1 MSFIY
6 PQFLL
11 GLLALGIPIII
22 HLFNF
27 RKARKVYFS
36 SNQFLL
42 NIKKATS
49 TKLKLKQYLI
59 LLSRLLFIFFLV
71 ITFAQPFIP
80 AKEKNIQSNQAVIYL
95 DNSYSMSN
103 YVNEDLTAFEA
114 AISFIEQIIKVYPQ
128 NSEFI
133 LLTNDFAPFSNTPKS
148 KNEVGELITE
158 TSMTGITRTAG
169 EIFQRIKNNN
179 NLQSSGDIFWLSDF
193 QVSTSGDISM
203 FSEDTSYNIFII
215 PMTYSA
221 SSNVYIDSLYLS
233 NPFLIQ
239 SEKNKLNV
247 ILRNDGGDFIEDLLI
262 RLSINDIQT
271 ANGSLNLDPYSNAE
285 ITFDL
290 SSGLDK
296 YNYGSLSFEDFP
308 VTFDNDFN
316 FALTLSDRISVI
328 EIKSRDTT
336 TVIERVFGNQGV
348 FDFRSYLSSNIDY
361 NDLLKSDLIVLNEL
375 EELDVTINNI
385 LTDFLDENGDIL
397 FIPAPRFDIP
407 SFTAIAGQVEYIP
420 DSMWTAQMLNNLDL
434 NNPFFA
440 DIFEE
445 NENQFNMPS
454 ARPVINIRAANESIM
469 KFRDGR
475 DFLSYK
481 QYNNR
486 LYMLASPLNPD
497 HANFSTHAI
506 FVPIM
511 YRTAMLSKKEFDYL
525 YYTLD
530 QSIISVTADSINSE
544 SIVKLKKPDQEI
556 IPGTRI
562 AGNKLVLDI
571 PRFEL
576 NPGHYNID
584 IGNIQKGTIAFNPGK
599 KESML
604 SQHTAEKLSEIA
616 EENSYVKLFNTKGF
630 NNFDKEIKEKY
641 LGIPLWRIALILS
654 LIFLFIEILL
664 IRFL

>member
-27 RKARKVYFS
+27 RRARKVYFS

-49 TKLKLKQYLI
+49 TKLKLKQYLV

-80 AKEKNIQSNQAVIYL
+80 AKEKNIQSNQAIIYL

-103 YVNEDLTAFEA
+103 YVNEELTAFEA
-114 AISFIEQIIKVYPQ
+114 AISFIEQIIEVYPQ
-128 NSEFI
+128 NSQFL

-148 KNEVGELITE
+148 KNEIGELITE
-158 TSMTGITRTAG
+158 INLTGITRTAG
-169 EIFQRIKNNN
+169 EVFQRIKNNEITE
-179 NLQSSGDIFWLSDF
+179 SSGDIFWLSDF
-193 QVSTSGDISM
+193 QISTSGDISL
-203 FSEDTSYNIFII
+203 FSNDTSHNIFII
-215 PMTYSA
+215 PMTYST
-221 SSNVYIDSLYLS
+221 SSNVYIDSLYLT

-247 ILRNDGGDFIEDLLI
+247 ILRNDGGDYIEDLLI

-271 ANGSLNLDPYSNAE
+271 ANGSLNLNPYSNSV

-290 SSGLDK
+290 STGLDK

-316 FALTLSDRISVI
+316 FSLTLSDRISVI
-328 EIKSRDTT
+328 EIKSKDTT
-336 TVIERVFGNQGV
+336 TVIQRVFGNQGI
-348 FDFRSYLSSNIDY
+348 FDFRSYLSGNIDY

-375 EELDVTINNI
+375 EELDISISNI
-385 LTDFLDENGDIL
+385 LTDFLDNRGDIL
-397 FIPAPRFDIP
+397 FIPANRFDIP
-407 SFTAIAGQVEYIP
+407 SFNALFGPIDYIP
-420 DSMWTAQMLNNLDL
+420 DSMQADQTLNNLDL

-440 DIFEE
+440 DIFEG
-445 NENQFNMPS
+445 NENQFNMPV
-454 ARPVINIRAANESIM
+454 ARPVINIKGANEDII
-469 KFRDGR
+469 KFKDGR
-475 DFLSYK
+475 NFFSYK

-486 LYMLASPLNPD
+486 LYMQASPINQG
-497 HANFSTHAI
+497 HTNYSTHAV

-511 YRTAMLSKKEFDYL
+511 YRTAMLSKKEFDQL

-530 QSIISVTADSINSE
+530 QTIISVTTDSINSE
-544 SIVKLKKPDQEI
+544 SIVKLKKYDQEI
-556 IPGTRI
+556 IPGRRI
-562 AGNKLVLDI
+562 TGNKLVLDI
-571 PRFEL
+571 PKFEL
-576 NPGHYNID
+576 SPGHYTID
-584 IGNIQKGTIAFNPGK
+584 IENIQKGTIAFNPGK
-599 KESML
+599 KESMM
-604 SQHTAEKLSEIA
+604 SQHAEEKLSEIT

-641 LGIPLWRIALILS
+641 LGIPLWRVALILT

>member
-1 MSFIY
+1 
-6 PQFLL
+6 
-11 GLLALGIPIII
+11 
-22 HLFNF
+22 
-27 RKARKVYFS
+27 
-36 SNQFLL
+36 
-42 NIKKATS
+42 
-49 TKLKLKQYLI
+49 
-59 LLSRLLFIFFLV
+59 
-71 ITFAQPFIP
+71 
-80 AKEKNIQSNQAVIYL
+80 
-95 DNSYSMSN
+95 
-103 YVNEDLTAFEA
+103 
-114 AISFIEQIIKVYPQ
+114 
-128 NSEFI
+128 
-133 LLTNDFAPFSNTPKS
+133 
-148 KNEVGELITE
+148 
-158 TSMTGITRTAG
+158 
-169 EIFQRIKNNN
+169 
-179 NLQSSGDIFWLSDF
+179 
-193 QVSTSGDISM
+193 
-203 FSEDTSYNIFII
+203 
-215 PMTYSA
+215 
-221 SSNVYIDSLYLS
+221 
-233 NPFLIQ
+233 
-239 SEKNKLNV
+239 
-247 ILRNDGGDFIEDLLI
+247 
-262 RLSINDIQT
+262 LSINDIQT

-375 EELDVTINNI
+375 VELDVTINNI

-420 DSMWTAQMLNNLDL
+420 DSMWTDQMLNNLDL

-497 HANFSTHAI
+497 HTNFSTHAI

-525 YYTLD
+525 YYNLD

>member
-27 RKARKVYFS
+27 RRARKIYFS

-80 AKEKNIQSNQAVIYL
+80 AKEKNIQSNQAIIYL
-95 DNSYSMSN
+95 DNSFSMSN

-114 AISFIEQIIKVYPQ
+114 AITFIEQIIKVYPQ
-128 NSEFI
+128 NAQFL

-148 KNEVGELITE
+148 KNEIEELITE
-158 TSMTGITRTAG
+158 INLTGITRTTG
-169 EIFQRIKNNN
+169 EVFQRIKNNN
-179 NLQSSGDIFWLSDF
+179 ISDSSGDIFWLSDF
-193 QVSTSGDISM
+193 QVSTSGDISL
-203 FSEDTSYNIFII
+203 FANDTSHNIFII
-215 PMTYSA
+215 PMTYNTY
-221 SSNVYIDSLYLS
+221 SNVYIDSLYLT

-239 SEKNKLNV
+239 TEKNKLNV
-247 ILRNDGGDFIEDLLI
+247 ILRNDGGEQIEDLLI

-271 ANGSLNLDPYSNAE
+271 ANGSLNLDPYSSTE

-296 YNYGSLSFEDFP
+296 YNYGRLSFEDFP

-328 EIKSRDTT
+328 EIKNNDTT
-336 TVIERVFGNQGV
+336 TVIERVFGNQEI
-348 FDFRSYLSSNIDY
+348 FDFRSYLSGNIDY

-375 EELDVTINNI
+375 EELDVTVSNV
-385 LTDFLDENGDIL
+385 LSEYLEEKGDLL
-397 FIPAPRFDIP
+397 FIPAPQFNIS
-407 SFTAIAGQVEYIP
+407 SFNLLIGPIELIP
-420 DSMWTAQMLNNLDL
+420 DSMWTDQMLNNLDL

-440 DIFEE
+440 DIFEG
-445 NENQFNMPS
+445 NESQFDMPS
-454 ARPVINIRAANESIM
+454 ARPVINIKEANESIM
-469 KFRDGR
+469 KFKDGK
-475 DFLSYK
+475 DFLSFK
-481 QYNNR
+481 QIHNR
-486 LYMLASPLNPD
+486 LYTLASPLNLD
-497 HANFSTHAI
+497 HTNYSTHAI
-506 FVPIM
+506 FVPVM
-511 YRTAMLSKKEFDYL
+511 YRMAMLSKKEFDRL
-525 YYTLD
+525 YYILD
-530 QSIISVTADSINSE
+530 QSIISITADSINSE
-544 SIVKLKKPDQEI
+544 SVIKLKKHDQEI
-556 IPGTRI
+556 IPGARV
-562 AGNKLVLDI
+562 AGNNLILDI
-571 PRFEL
+571 PKFEL
-576 NPGHYNID
+576 SPGHYNIV
-584 IGNIQKGTIAFNPGK
+584 IENIQKGTIAFNPGK
-599 KESML
+599 SESML
-604 SQHTAEKLSEIA
+604 LQHSIENLSEITK
-616 EENSYVKLFNTKGF
+616 ENSYVKLFNTKGF

-641 LGIPLWRIALILS
+641 LGIPLWRVALVLT

>member
-6 PQFLL
+6 PQFLI

-27 RKARKVYFS
+27 RRARKVYFS

-49 TKLKLKQYLI
+49 TKLKLKQYLV

-80 AKEKNIQSNQAVIYL
+80 AKEKNIQSNQAIIYL

-103 YVNEDLTAFEA
+103 YVNEELTAFEA
-114 AISFIEQIIKVYPQ
+114 AISFIEQIITVYPQ
-128 NSEFI
+128 NSQFL

-148 KNEVGELITE
+148 KNEIGELITE
-158 TSMTGITRTAG
+158 INLTGITRTAA

-179 NLQSSGDIFWLSDF
+179 ITDSAGDIFWLSDF
-193 QVSTSGDISM
+193 QISTSGDISL
-203 FSEDTSYNIFII
+203 FSNDTSHNIFII
-215 PMTYSA
+215 PMAYST
-221 SSNVYIDSLYLS
+221 SSNVYIDSLYLT

-247 ILRNDGGDFIEDLLI
+247 ILRNDGRDYIEDLLI

-271 ANGSLNLDPYSNAE
+271 ANGSLSIDPYSNSE

-316 FALTLSDRISVI
+316 FSLTLSDRISVI

-336 TVIERVFGNQGV
+336 TVIQRVFGNQAI

-375 EELDVTINNI
+375 EELDVSISNI
-385 LTDFLDENGDIL
+385 LTDFLDNKGDIL
-397 FIPAPRFDIP
+397 FIPASRFDIP
-407 SFTAIAGQVEYIP
+407 SFNAITGPIEYIP
-420 DSMWTAQMLNNLDL
+420 DSMRTDQMLNNLDL

-440 DIFEE
+440 DIFVG

-454 ARPVINIRAANESIM
+454 AKPVINIKGANEDIM

-475 DFLSYK
+475 NFLSYI

-486 LYMLASPLNPD
+486 LYIQASPLNQD
-497 HANFSTHAI
+497 HTNYSTHAI
-506 FVPIM
+506 FVPLM
-511 YRTAMLSKKEFDYL
+511 YRTAMLSKKEFDHL

-530 QSIISVTADSINSE
+530 QTIISVTADSINSE
-544 SIVKLKKPDQEI
+544 SIIKLKKYDQEI

-571 PRFEL
+571 PKFEL
-576 NPGHYNID
+576 SPGHYNID

-599 KESML
+599 KESMM
-604 SQHTAEKLSEIA
+604 SQHAVEKLSEIT

-641 LGIPLWRIALILS
+641 LGIPLWRVALILT